1 MAELGIFEVMYTC
14 RAMRRLKPDP
24 IPEALLL
31 KLLDAGNQ
39 APTGS
44 NRQNVR
50 WLVVRDFELKDELAK
65 QNRFYLEQR
74 SANADVPAHHE
85 GVKRERMMQAVLW
98 QAEHMA
104 EIPAIIIACLE
115 FDSEER
121 PTTIGGN
128 VWPAVQNL
136 LLAARAIGLGA
147 APTSLGLSNLQL
159 VKDLLCLPE
168 NIDPYCLIPVGYPM
182 GKYGPVTRL
191 PVEQTVRWDR
201 WEDG

>member
-1 MAELGIFEVMYTC
+1 MPELGIFEVMYTC

-74 SANADVPAHHE
+74 SANADVPAHH
-85 GVKRERMMQAVLW
+85 
-98 QAEHMA
+98 
-104 EIPAIIIACLE
+104 
-115 FDSEER
+115 
-121 PTTIGGN
+121 
-128 VWPAVQNL
+128 
-136 LLAARAIGLGA
+136 
-147 APTSLGLSNLQL
+147 
-159 VKDLLCLPE
+159 
-168 NIDPYCLIPVGYPM
+168 
-182 GKYGPVTRL
+182 
-191 PVEQTVRWDR
+191 
-201 WEDG
+201 